1 MIADEGRRSRRSL
14 RARGPACALLA
25 IALGA
30 GGCRHA
36 VPAVAPASPAARPA
50 AAAAAIPVAG
60 SPRSLEALQHD
71 IDAILAAPALERG
84 YWGVIV
90 ESLDTHDVLYARN
103 ARKLMMPAS
112 TMKIVT
118 LATTAER
125 LGWEY
130 RYDTRLLAGGPIAA
144 GTLDGDLIVVGSGD
158 PSLTEAT
165 ADAVFASWAD
175 ALKTQGVTSVSGRL
189 IGDDRALDPEPLGMG
204 WSWDDLPDG
213 YAAGVGALQFNEDM
227 ARVTIAP
234 GAAVGAPA
242 TIVLAPAAAELTV
255 ENHMTTV
262 PAGGVS
268 SFETHRK
275 PGSALLELRGSVPLG
290 AAARVHTVSV
300 DNPTRFFVEALKRAL
315 IASGVA
321 VRGAAVDID
330 DIAEPAATEHMPALV
345 SYQSAPLSI
354 LAARLMKTSQNQY
367 AETLL
372 RTLGAAGGVPTA
384 ANGAATAA
392 SILQE
397 WGVPAGG
404 LIQRDGSGLSR
415 YDYVSP
421 ETLAAILA
429 HVDGDVTLRA
439 PFEAALP
446 IAGRDGTLSNRMK
459 GTAAEGNARA
469 KTGSMSNVRA
479 LCGYV
484 TSASGERLV
493 FSILANNFE
502 ASADVVDG
510 ATDAIVVELAQFGRS
525 PQRH

>member
-1 MIADEGRRSRRSL
+1 
-14 RARGPACALLA
+14 
-25 IALGA
+25 
-30 GGCRHA
+30 
-36 VPAVAPASPAARPA
+36 
-50 AAAAAIPVAG
+50 
-60 SPRSLEALQHD
+60 
-71 IDAILAAPALERG
+71 
-84 YWGVIV
+84 
-90 ESLDTHDVLYARN
+90 
-103 ARKLMMPAS
+103 
-112 TMKIVT
+112 
-118 LATTAER
+118 
-125 LGWEY
+125 
-130 RYDTRLLAGGPIAA
+130 
-144 GTLDGDLIVVGSGD
+144 
-158 PSLTEAT
+158 
-165 ADAVFASWAD
+165 
-175 ALKTQGVTSVSGRL
+175 
-189 IGDDRALDPEPLGMG
+189 
-204 WSWDDLPDG
+204 
-213 YAAGVGALQFNEDM
+213 
-227 ARVTIAP
+227 
-234 GAAVGAPA
+234 
-242 TIVLAPAAAELTV
+242 
-255 ENHMTTV
+255 
-262 PAGGVS
+262 
-268 SFETHRK
+268 
-275 PGSALLELRGSVPLG
+275 
-290 AAARVHTVSV
+290 
-300 DNPTRFFVEALKRAL
+300 
-315 IASGVA
+315 
-321 VRGAAVDID
+321 VDID

-384 ANGAATAA
+384 ANGAASAA